1 MLAPGATS
9 RRSEFASNDGLH
21 ATWTDPLTG
30 AKILAVAG
38 EDPDTMSIA
47 VAPKRLGWW
56 FATDADRSAWPLA
69 IYILTAGFLG
79 MLWNIVLFVIPFT
92 SRPFTAGSPS
102 GDQFLTTSALAV
114 ASCMISTLFRRPI
127 LRAKPLLLPVLATGL
142 MFLAA
147 GLFTIMWFALEA
159 FAGEIPW
166 EWSRASLALVLMV
179 PVLGML
185 GALYGCW
192 VTVPVATL
200 HLIALRAVA
209 RASQT
214 PASTASSSPN
224 EREPLY
230 APGVVP
236 FRRVK

>member
-1 MLAPGATS
+1 MRPPTCAPKEEQRACSQSIRPCCAMMLAPGATS

-92 SRPFTAGSPS
+92 SRPFTA
-102 GDQFLTTSALAV
+102 
-114 ASCMISTLFRRPI
+114 
-127 LRAKPLLLPVLATGL
+127 
-142 MFLAA
+142 
-147 GLFTIMWFALEA
+147 
-159 FAGEIPW
+159 
-166 EWSRASLALVLMV
+166 
-179 PVLGML
+179 
-185 GALYGCW
+185 
-192 VTVPVATL
+192 
-200 HLIALRAVA
+200 
-209 RASQT
+209 
-214 PASTASSSPN
+214 
-224 EREPLY
+224 
-230 APGVVP
+230 
-236 FRRVK
+236 